1 MDIFTLLV
9 ACGPAVHPYT
19 TAALIVAE
27 SKGNPYAI
35 GDNTTK
41 RSYFPSTKPE
51 AVALASKL
59 LQSGHR
65 LDMGLT
71 QISSPWLKPW
81 AVSLDQVFDACTNI
95 RLGTYILADN
105 YQRCATSGL
114 GEKDALLCA
123 LSRYNTGTA
132 TGGYEYV
139 YRVLATANVYA
150 DLRYFKQ
157 AKASRLGPKKSH
169 TVDYGGLVF
178 PAAGQTTVTFR

>member
-41 RSYFPSTKPE
+41 RSYFPNTKPE

-105 YQRCATSGL
+105 YQRCAAAGM
-114 GEKDALLCA
+114 GKNDALLCA

-132 TGGYEYV
+132 TGGYDYV
-139 YRVLATANVYA
+139 IRVLSTANVYS
-150 DLRYFKQ
+150 DLRYFRR
-157 AKASRLGPKKSH
+157 AKSQHSVTRKGH
-169 TVDYGGLVF
+169 VIDYGALVF
-178 PAAGQTTVTFR
+178 PSTGQSAVSFR

>member
-1 MDIFTLLV
+1 M
-9 ACGPAVHPYT
+9 HPYT

-41 RSYFPSTKPE
+41 RSYIPNSKPE

-59 LQSGHR
+59 LQAGHR
-65 LDMGLT
+65 LDMSLT

-95 RLGTYILADN
+95 RLGTYILADH
-105 YQRCATSGL
+105 YQRCATSEL
-114 GEKDALLCA
+114 GEKYALLCT
-123 LSRYNTGTA
+123 LSRYNTGTS

-139 YRVLATANVYA
+139 NRVLATANVCS
-150 DLRYFKQ
+150 DLRYF
-157 AKASRLGPKKSH
+157 RLLSH
-169 TVDYGGLVF
+169 NIRLHTMVM
-178 PAAGQTTVTFR
+178 